1 MEKAA
6 HIIARSPRDEEN
18 ETPWRRS
25 LAAAWRDPLALL
37 GALGLDP
44 AAVGFEPTAAGDF
57 AFRVTR
63 EYAARMRAGDPTD
76 PLLLQVLPHRFER
89 AIVDGFGRDPVGESG
104 LEERGSLLQKYAGR
118 ALLLLTGACAI
129 HCRYCFRR
137 AYPYAGHVGPTALDA
152 GLAAI
157 AADATITEV
166 ILSGGDPLVLDDAA
180 LAVLCT
186 RLTAIPHVRRLRIHS
201 RLPVVLPSRLTDEL
215 LEMLGGLPHQPV
227 LVLHANHARELDDD
241 VRSALGRARAA
252 GVTLLNQAVLLRGV
266 NDDTDSLA
274 ALGERL
280 FDCGVLPYY
289 VHLLDRVAGAAHFEV
304 DEARARELEAALRA
318 RLPGYL
324 VPRFVREFA
333 GATSKLPLDIL
344 P

>member
-1 MEKAA
+1 M
-6 HIIARSPRDEEN
+6 IARSPCGEEDAA
-18 ETPWRRS
+18 PWRRA
-25 LAAAWRDPLALL
+25 LAAAYRAPHELL
-37 GALGLDP
+37 QALGVAP
-44 AAVGFEPTAAGDF
+44 AAAGFDAGAADDF

-63 EYAARMRAGDPTD
+63 EYAARIRPGDPHD

-89 AIVDGFGRDPVGESG
+89 AAVAGFSGDPVGEAG
-104 LEERGSLLQKYAGR
+104 LAERGSLLQKYAGR

-137 AYPYAGHVGPTALDA
+137 GYPYAGHVGQTALAA

-157 AADATITEV
+157 AADTDIGEV

-180 LAVLCT
+180 LAALCA
-186 RLTAIPHVRRLRIHS
+186 RLAAIPHVRRLRIHS
-201 RLPVVLPSRLTDEL
+201 RLPVVLPARMTAGL
-215 LEMLGGLPHQPV
+215 LATLQQQPFATV
-227 LVLHANHARELDDD
+227 LVVHANHPRELDDE
-241 VRSALGRARAA
+241 VRQALLNARAA
-252 GVTLLNQAVLLRGV
+252 GLHLLNQAVLLRAV
-266 NDDTDSLA
+266 NDTEDTLVTLS
-274 ALGERL
+274 ERL

-304 DEARARELEAALRA
+304 EEARARDLEAALRA

-324 VPRFVREFA
+324 VPRFVREVA
-333 GATSKLPLDIL
+333 GAPSKLPLDAL